1 VKGLKYLRDKKF
13 ILNVATV
20 VAIGIVILLAS
31 NVLFKPGGQTAA
43 GSGTAD
49 PASTTAVSQI
59 NTSAAGAPA
68 ASTDD
73 YAAALTSQLQDV
85 LSAVDGVGRVKVMLT
100 LESSKELVVAEDSS
114 SKKSDSAQTDAQGGT
129 STSSGLDT
137 SSSKVI
143 LKASDGSEQPLV
155 VKEIEPKVAGVV
167 IVAEGGG
174 NIIVKDALVRAAQ
187 TVLNIG
193 PDKIQVLKAK

>member
-1 VKGLKYLRDKKF
+1 MKGLKYLRDKKF

-59 NTSAAGAPA
+59 NTPA